1 MVAGL
6 KPFRMV
12 SLAANKVGWC
22 IFGSAFDASLLS
34 TCMSPASKA
43 MNTCDLDLCT
53 PRTACFV
60 LARKLESSYNKVL
73 ETCRAWDPIRLQVM

>member
-34 TCMSPASKA
+34 TYMSPASKA
-43 MNTCDLDLCT
+43 MNRCDLDLY
-53 PRTACFV
+53 PAHSMLCFGSK
-60 LARKLESSYNKVL
+60 AGKL
-73 ETCRAWDPIRLQVM
+73 LQQSPSRDMQSLGYG